1 MNPFYSG
8 TRLAH
13 PTMVNRYTSLC
24 LLFALCASSCNMSVI
39 AQKGSVAKSLTPPPD
54 KALVYIVRPKRF
66 TSSLPKRML
75 LNVFFVYPCPY
86 LLFINGVKYQ
96 VDYADSM
103 STGRIPAHDYTYL
116 LLDPGERTFSPWA
129 YLGDWTYD
137 SPDLDLLLAPGK
149 TYYLRLDMPSRW
161 FAFHARPR
169 LVLTSDEEGRKLLGK
184 CRQAR
189 QEDDDYPLPPSGR
202 KSIL

>member
-8 TRLAH
+8 TSHAP
-13 PTMVNRYTSLC
+13 PTMVNCYTLLC
-24 LLFALCASSCNMSVI
+24 LLLALCACSCNMSVHLVCP
-39 AQKGSVAKSLTPPPD
+39 QTKSDNPRAELPLLVSAAPARAFSPPPD

-129 YLGDWTYD
+129 YLGNWTHD

-161 FAFHARPR
+161 F
-169 LVLTSDEEGRKLLGK
+169 
-184 CRQAR
+184 
-189 QEDDDYPLPPSGR
+189 
-202 KSIL
+202 